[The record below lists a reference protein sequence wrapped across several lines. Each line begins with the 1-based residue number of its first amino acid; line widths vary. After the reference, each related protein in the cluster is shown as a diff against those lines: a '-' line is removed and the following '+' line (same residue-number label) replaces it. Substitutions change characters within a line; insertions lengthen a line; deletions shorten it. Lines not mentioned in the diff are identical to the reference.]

1 MMHMMDLCGDELRL
15 PLVPPQMENR
25 ELMKKALKD
34 FGLI

>member
-1 MMHMMDLCGDELRL
+1 MHMMDLCGDELRL
-15 PLVPPQMENR
+15 PLVPAQPENR